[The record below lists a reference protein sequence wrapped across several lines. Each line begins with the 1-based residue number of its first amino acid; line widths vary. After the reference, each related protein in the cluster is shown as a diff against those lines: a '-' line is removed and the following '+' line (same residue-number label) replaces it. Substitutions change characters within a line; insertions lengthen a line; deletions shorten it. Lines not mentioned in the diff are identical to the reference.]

1 MLGGLIIGSAS
12 TYGIYKSYNWLTTN
26 EPDFERFMKY
36 EDVKSTIITV
46 KQWVKKNKHSSELKK
61 QLAIIERLLH
71 DIEDVINWRKGK
83 YYRYFA
89 WTSEKALI
97 KQFKQE
103 WIIFKVRIRVMQG
116 LTTINM
122 FQ

>member
-26 EPDFERFMKY
+26 EPDFEQFMKY

>member
-26 EPDFERFMKY
+26 KPDFEQFMKY

>member
-12 TYGIYKSYNWLTTN
+12 TYGIYKSYNWLKTN
-26 EPDFERFMKY
+26 EPDFEQFMKY

-46 KQWVKKNKHSSELKK
+46 KQWLKKNKVSNELKK
-61 QLAIIERLLH
+61 QLTIIERLLH
-71 DIEDVINWRKGK
+71 DIEDVINWRKDK
-83 YYRYFA
+83 YYRYFV
-89 WTSEKALI
+89 WTSEKSLI

-103 WIIFKVRIRVMQG
+103 WIVFKVRIRVMQG